1 MAVSR
6 VETQVQFAASNSV
19 TVSSATVGNSDA
31 VLWDATTVMAGII
44 VSADN
49 AGTPAS
55 GDVVDLWWAN
65 TIGDVLGDSGDDF
78 ETSEHATPLGRIDTV
93 AANTPGEDPG
103 RKHFDLPVSAKGG
116 RLLYSCP
123 QAATRN
129 IVLRA
134 RITEVRAA

>member
-1 MAVSR
+1 MAITR
-6 VETQVQFAASNSV
+6 VETQVQFSAANSITVTSN
-19 TVSSATVGNSDA
+19 TQADSDA
-31 VLWDATTVMAGII
+31 FTFDATTIMAGIV

-55 GDVVDLWWAN
+55 GDYVDLYWKSS
-65 TIGDVLGDSGDDF
+65 TGDVLGDSGNDY
-78 ETSEHATPLGRIDTV
+78 ETDEHATFLGRIDTV
-93 AANTPGEDPG
+93 AANTPGEDPA
-103 RKHFDLPVSAKGG
+103 RKYFELPVAATAG
-116 RLLYSCP
+116 RLSYKCN